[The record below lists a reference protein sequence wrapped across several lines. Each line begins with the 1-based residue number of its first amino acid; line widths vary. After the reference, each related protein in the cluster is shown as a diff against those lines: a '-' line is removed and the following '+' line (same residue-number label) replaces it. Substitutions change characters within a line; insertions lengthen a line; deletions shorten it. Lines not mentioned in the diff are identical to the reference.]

1 MPLSAYLLRAAL
13 SSAAI
18 LSASMLCGCPAED
31 CHPTGANDVGG
42 VATAT
47 AAPEQCT
54 PEIGGGVDD
63 TSGAMR
69 ITVFCTMPKTVDP
82 GQHSSR
88 FFNIALPD
96 PRMLDASS
104 KVTVD
109 ETSTRG
115 SSDGMSFT
123 DVYGPVSGT
132 VQVIESTGRTAP
144 LPMAVTDD
152 FLLHVVV
159 HLGGTDDPVLTPAPD
174 VDVDVT
180 LRAADLR
187 QPAMACAPGD

>member
-1 MPLSAYLLRAAL
+1 
-13 SSAAI
+13 
-18 LSASMLCGCPAED
+18 MLCGCPAHE
-31 CHPTGANDVGG
+31 CQQTGTNDVRG

-47 AAPEQCT
+47 AAPEQCD
-54 PEIGGGVDD
+54 PEISGGVDD

-69 ITVFCTMPKTVDP
+69 ITVFCTMPTSVDP

-96 PRMLDASS
+96 PRALGASS

-115 SSDGMSFT
+115 SSDGMSFA
-123 DVYGPVSGT
+123 DSYGT
-132 VQVIESTGRTAP
+132 VPGTIQVLSSTGRTAP

-152 FLLHVVV
+152 FLLHFVV
-159 HLGGTDDPVLTPAPD
+159 HLGGTDDPVLMPAPD

-187 QPAMACAPGD
+187 QPGLQCTPDY